1 MFDHYMIC
9 SDGFRNTVENGQVTG
24 FEFGARLPYYRGLGL
39 SMVEDIAITVDG
51 NAVPREDIRFS
62 VRGKNWTLAEL
73 ENEGDER
80 WEMGEVAT
88 LRVRLLGGLSNGKH
102 KLELAEQLRISYLP
116 FSPVTRDQKDLTL
129 SE

>member
-9 SDGFRNTVENGQVTG
+9 GDGFRNTVESGGVTG

-62 VRGKNWTLAEL
+62 VRGKSWTLEEL
-73 ENEGDER
+73 EEEDER

-88 LRVRLLGGLSNGKH
+88 LRVRKPGGLSSGKH
-102 KLELAEQLRISYLP
+102 KVELAERLRISYLP
-116 FSPVTRDQKDLTL
+116 FSPVTRDQKELTL
-129 SE
+129 GE

>member
-1 MFDHYMIC
+1 MFDQYMIC
-9 SDGFRNTVENGQVTG
+9 TDGFRNTSEGGQVTG

-51 NAVPREDIRFS
+51 NAIAREDIRFS

-73 ENEGDER
+73 ESEGEER

-88 LRVRLLGGLSNGKH
+88 LKVLREGGLSRGSH
-102 KLELAEQLRISYLP
+102 TVELAERLRISYLP
-116 FSPVTRDQKDLTL
+116 FSPVTRDSKQLTL

>member
-9 SDGFRNTVENGQVTG
+9 GDGFRNTVESGRVTG

-62 VRGKNWTLAEL
+62 VRGKSWTLEEL
-73 ENEGDER
+73 EEEDER

-88 LRVRLLGGLSNGKH
+88 LRVRKPGGLSSGKH
-102 KLELAEQLRISYLP
+102 KVELAERLRISYLP
-116 FSPVTRDQKDLTL
+116 FSPVTRDQKELTL
-129 SE
+129 GE

>member
-9 SDGFRNTVENGQVTG
+9 SDRFRNIVENGQVTG

-39 SMVEDIAITVDG
+39 SMVEDIAISVDG
-51 NAVPREDIRFS
+51 SAVPREDVRFS
-62 VRGKNWTLAEL
+62 VRGKNWTLPEL

-88 LRVRLLGGLSNGKH
+88 LRVRKPGGLSRGKH
-102 KLELAEQLRISYLP
+102 KIELAERLRISYLP
-116 FSPVTRDQKDLTL
+116 FSPVTQSSKELIV

>member
-9 SDGFRNTVENGQVTG
+9 TDGFRNTNEGGQVTG

-51 NAVPREDIRFS
+51 SAVAREDIRFS
-62 VRGKNWTLAEL
+62 VRGKSWTLAEL
-73 ENEGDER
+73 ESEGEER

-88 LRVRLLGGLSNGKH
+88 LRVRKEGGLPRGAH
-102 KLELAEQLRISYLP
+102 TIGLAEQLRISYLP
-116 FSPVTRDQKDLTL
+116 FSPVTRDSKQLTL

>member
-9 SDGFRNTVENGQVTG
+9 TDGFRNTSEGGQVTG

-51 NAVPREDIRFS
+51 NAIPRHDIRFS
-62 VRGKNWTLAEL
+62 VRGKIWTLAEL
-73 ENEGDER
+73 ETEANER

-88 LRVRLLGGLSNGKH
+88 LKVRRPGGLSKGGH
-102 KLELAEQLRISYLP
+102 RIELAERLRISYLP
-116 FSPVTRDQKDLTL
+116 FTPVTRDAKELTL
-129 SE
+129 GE

>member
-9 SDGFRNTVENGQVTG
+9 TDGFCNTREGGQVTG
-24 FEFGARLPYYRGLGL
+24 FQFGARLPYYRGLGL

-51 NAVPREDIRFS
+51 NTVAQEDIQFC
-62 VRGKNWTLAEL
+62 VRGKTWTLAEL
-73 ENEGDER
+73 ESEGEER

-88 LRVRLLGGLSNGKH
+88 LKVKRAGGLSKGDH
-102 KLELAEQLRISYLP
+102 KIELAERLRISYLP
-116 FSPVTRDQKDLTL
+116 FSPVTVDTKQLTL

>member
-9 SDGFRNTVENGQVTG
+9 TDGFRNVVEDGRVTG

-51 NAVPREDIRFS
+51 SAVPREDIRFS
-62 VRGKNWTLAEL
+62 VRGKSWTLAEL
-73 ENEGDER
+73 EEEAEER

-88 LRVRLLGGLSNGKH
+88 LSVRKPGGLPAGSH
-102 KLELAEQLRISYLP
+102 KLDLAERLRISYLP
-116 FSPVTRDQKDLTL
+116 FSPVTRDQKELTL
-129 SE
+129 SQ

>member
-9 SDGFRNTVENGQVTG
+9 AEGFCNTREGDEVTG
-24 FEFGARLPYYRGLGL
+24 FQFGARLPYYRGLGL
-39 SMVEDIAITVDG
+39 SMVEDIAITLDG
-51 NAVPREDIRFS
+51 NVVPREDIVFC

-73 ENEGDER
+73 ESEGDER

-88 LRVRLLGGLSNGKH
+88 LKVRKAGGLSKGDH
-102 KLELAEQLRISYLP
+102 KIELAEQLRISYLP
-116 FSPVTRDQKDLTL
+116 FSPVTRDAKRLTL